1 MTLCLVPALFIAIY
15 CLFIILPSTPPP
27 VFNIDCSPR
36 CPGAEGVSAS
46 LPPPELAPAALGAGG
61 SGDIQALSP
70 LMSPSRG
77 AGQKGKQRPAEGGSA
92 STEPLSITTTPI
104 LRGGSY
110 LPSHHW
116 NRHRLPPGLAGL
128 VSPPRGA
135 STPLPPGTPR
145 LPEDLG
151 HSRYPG
157 ELQTHGECPAGTGSV
172 LPEHRGTGAGTA
184 GSAALI
190 PHRHHQRAPPARRD
204 RCRAL
209 ITY

>member
-104 LRGGSY
+104 LRGG
-110 LPSHHW
+110 LT
-116 NRHRLPPGLAGL
+116 
-128 VSPPRGA
+128 SPPITGTGTGCPQGWRVWCHHLGEPQPR
-135 STPLPPGTPR
+135 SLPEPRDFQRTEGTPGI
-145 LPEDLG
+145 PES
-151 HSRYPG
+151 SRPTENVRPG
-157 ELQTHGECPAGTGSV
+157 
-172 LPEHRGTGAGTA
+172 
-184 GSAALI
+184 
-190 PHRHHQRAPPARRD
+190 RD
-204 RCRAL
+204 RCSRSIAAPGRARPGAPRSFPTGTTRGRHRPGA
-209 ITY
+209 IAAAR